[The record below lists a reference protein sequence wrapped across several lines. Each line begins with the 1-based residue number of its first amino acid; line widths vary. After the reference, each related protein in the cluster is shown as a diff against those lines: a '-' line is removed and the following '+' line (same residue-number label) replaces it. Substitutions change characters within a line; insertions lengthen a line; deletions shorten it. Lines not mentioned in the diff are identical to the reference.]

1 MSFNTKIT
9 MQTRYIFLLKFV
21 LVFTDLLFLNLAFI
35 ISGEVTRLY
44 FYANTDTLYRYY
56 LPVVNL
62 LWLLSGASFKL
73 YLQDTMDR
81 LENIYRA
88 TWRATALHTAMF
100 SGYLL
105 FAHGQGIDASAL
117 LLCFYGAFSLMLV
130 GSRLVGTYLQGLL
143 EKHFHIRKTVAIIG
157 KNEGGRNLAHYFR
170 AHERNYRFE
179 GYLTERDDQL
189 LSDSGEITDAANN
202 QFQRAVAQDIQEVYV
217 SLPPYRIAQAA
228 ALVEA
233 GERHCLRVK
242 LVPDLTRQDK
252 VPYNVSILG
261 DVPVI
266 SIRHEPVYDIE
277 GRFKKR
283 LFDVAFSLLAVVF
296 ILSWLYPL
304 IGLLIKME
312 SRGPILFKQQRT
324 GRDNKPF
331 WCYKFRSMRV
341 NVDSDHKQATRGDHR
356 ITRIGAFLRRTSLDE
371 LPQFLNVLQGHMSV
385 VGPRPHML
393 KHTEQYSAIIDRY
406 MIRQFL
412 KPGITGWAQVNG
424 YRGETTN
431 PGLMERRVAHDIWY
445 LENWTAMLDVRI
457 VFMTVINV
465 MTGEENAH

>member
-1 MSFNTKIT
+1 MLI
-9 MQTRYIFLLKFV
+9 
-21 LVFTDLLFLNLAFI
+21 FTDLLFLNIAFVA
-35 ISGEVTRLY
+35 SGEVTRLY
-44 FYANTDTLYRYY
+44 FYADTDMLYRYY

-62 LWLLSGASFKL
+62 LWLLSAALFKL
-73 YLQDTMDR
+73 YVQNTIDR
-81 LENIYRA
+81 IENIYRA
-88 TWRATALHTAMF
+88 TWRTTLLHVALFTL
-100 SGYLL
+100 YLL
-105 FAHGQGIDASAL
+105 SVHAHGIDASTFL
-117 LLCFYGAFSLMLV
+117 LGFYGSFVLLIVA
-130 GSRLVGTYLQGLL
+130 SRLVGTYIQGLL
-143 EKHFHIRKTVAIIG
+143 IKHFHIRTTVAIMG
-157 KNEGGRNLAHYFR
+157 NSEGGHSLANYFQ

-179 GYLTERDDQL
+179 GYLTKRNEPL
-189 LSDSGEITDAANN
+189 LSDSGKITETAEG
-202 QFQRAVAQDIQEVYV
+202 QLLQAVAKGIQEVYV
-217 SLPPYRIAQAA
+217 SLPPHRIALAA

-233 GERHCLRVK
+233 GDRHCLRVK
-242 LVPDLTRQDK
+242 LVPDLTRRDN

-266 SIRHEPVYDIE
+266 TIRQEPMYDIT

-283 LFDVAFSLLAVVF
+283 LFDILFSTLVVVL

-304 IGLLIKME
+304 IALFIKLE
-312 SRGPILFKQQRT
+312 SQGPVLFKQQRT

-341 NVDSDHKQATRGDHR
+341 NTDSDCKQATRGDRR

-393 KHTEQYSAIIDRY
+393 KHTEQYREVIEKY
-406 MIRQFL
+406 MVRQFL

-424 YRGETTN
+424 YRGETTD
-431 PGLMERRVAHDIWY
+431 PRLMERRVAHDIWY

-457 VFMTVINV
+457 VFMTVINMV
-465 MTGEENAH
+465 IGEENAH

>member
-1 MSFNTKIT
+1 

-21 LVFTDLLFLNLAFI
+21 LILTDLLFLNLTFAI
-35 ISGEVTRLY
+35 ASEITRLY
-44 FYANTDTLYRYY
+44 YYGDISTLYRYY

-62 LWLLSGASFKL
+62 LWLLSGASFRL
-73 YLQDTMDR
+73 YLQSTLDH

-88 TWRATALHTAMF
+88 TLRAVFLHAILF
-100 SGYLL
+100 SAYLL
-105 FAHGQGIDASAL
+105 LAHGQGVDASAFL
-117 LLCFYGAFSLMLV
+117 LSFYAIFGVFLL
-130 GSRLVGTYLQGLL
+130 GSRLVGTYIQGLL
-143 EKHFHIRKTVAIIG
+143 EKHFRIRKTVAIMG
-157 KNEGGRNLAHYFR
+157 KNEGGRSLANYFR
-170 AHERNYRFE
+170 AHERNYLFE
-179 GYLTERDDQL
+179 GYLTERDDLL
-189 LSDSGEITDAANN
+189 LSESGGITKAAEK
-202 QFQRAVAQDIQEVYV
+202 QFLRAVAKGIQEVYV
-217 SLPPYRIAQAA
+217 SLPPHRIPQAA

-252 VPYNVSILG
+252 VPYNISVLG

-266 SIRHEPVYDIE
+266 SIRQEPVYDIE

-283 LFDVAFSLLAVVF
+283 LFDMLFSLLIVAF

-304 IGLLIKME
+304 IGMLIKLE

-341 NVDSDHKQATRGDHR
+341 NNESDDRQATRGDRR

-393 KHTEQYSAIIDRY
+393 KHTEQYSAIIDHY
-406 MIRQFL
+406 MTRQFL
-412 KPGITGWAQVNG
+412 KPGITGWAQING
-424 YRGETTN
+424 YRGETTD
-431 PGLMERRVAHDIWY
+431 PRLMERRVAHDIWY

-465 MTGEENAH
+465 ISGEENAH